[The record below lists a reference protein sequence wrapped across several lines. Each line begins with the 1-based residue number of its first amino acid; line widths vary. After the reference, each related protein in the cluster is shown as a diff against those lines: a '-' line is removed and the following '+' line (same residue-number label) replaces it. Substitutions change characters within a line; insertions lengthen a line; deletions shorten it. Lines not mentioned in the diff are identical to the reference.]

1 MILLKRISLCD
12 FFLLFKWVNNEES
25 VLLTRKFT
33 KTSFWSHAKW
43 FLKNYKSD
51 GHVIFKIHESDS
63 RTDIGLTQILIV
75 DSSAELRIKII
86 QSDLRS
92 KGFGSQALQILI
104 EEIKLRGLS
113 SVYLFVRRDNQTAI
127 NLYRKFGFEFV
138 PNTDFMGEYSE
149 GFFITS
155 KMILEF
161 D

>member
-1 MILLKRISLCD
+1 MILLKKISLRD

-25 VLLTRKFT
+25 VRLTRKFT
-33 KTSFWSHAKW
+33 KTSFWSHTKW
-43 FLKNYKSD
+43 FLKNYKSE

-63 RTDIGLTQILIV
+63 HTDIGLIQILIV

-104 EEIKLRGLS
+104 EEIRLRGLS
-113 SVYLFVRRDNQTAI
+113 SVYLFVRRDNQNAI
-127 NLYRKFGFEFV
+127 SLYKKFGFKFV

-149 GFFITS
+149 GFFMTS
-155 KMILEF
+155 KMILGF

>member
-104 EEIKLRGLS
+104 EEIKSRGLS